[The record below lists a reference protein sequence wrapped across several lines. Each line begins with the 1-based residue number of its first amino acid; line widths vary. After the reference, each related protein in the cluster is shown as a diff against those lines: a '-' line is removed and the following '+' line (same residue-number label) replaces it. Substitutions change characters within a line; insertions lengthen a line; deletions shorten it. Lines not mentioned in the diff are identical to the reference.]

1 MMKND
6 YLYIF
11 LIPYALSKDTFKIDT
26 VFSLYKLMLV
36 AISENGGYKNV
47 YVVGF
52 LKTHKVMEISP
63 FGLFFIAWNS
73 WFTNSE
79 HVI

>member
-1 MMKND
+1 MENSILSNMMKND
-6 YLYIF
+6 YLQIF

-36 AISENGGYKNV
+36 AISEDGGDKNV

-52 LKTHKVMEISP
+52 
-63 FGLFFIAWNS
+63 
-73 WFTNSE
+73 
-79 HVI
+79 